1 MNSEIKLVR
10 VFTTEMEALKQ
21 YIEALY
27 RDDEDYDSM
36 VYIEEGVKSLLKN
49 ELLATAYF
57 IKRAE
62 ERIGYVILTK
72 YHSVEK
78 GGLTV
83 FIDELYV
90 ETRYRRQGVGKVILD
105 KVSEVARTMGAKTLW
120 AQAESYNTAAQQFF
134 RSQGFQPNDCLNF
147 ERPL

>member
-1 MNSEIKLVR
+1 
-10 VFTTEMEALKQ
+10 
-21 YIEALY
+21 
-27 RDDEDYDSM
+27 M